1 MSAESNRRLEQ
12 GGRSRVRSNLCEV
25 EKARRRNM
33 EQSMSGAKAKRRD
46 QQLSGNV
53 RWFLSAINPTSA
65 LVQVP
70 PLQKTWSPQ
79 FPASEGVV

>member
-46 QQLSGNV
+46 QQLGLPHAMLIFSRHV
-53 RWFLSAINPTSA
+53 MQAIA
-65 LVQVP
+65 LKYPQVLCGMP
-70 PLQKTWSPQ
+70 SHPCPK
-79 FPASEGVV
+79 